1 MRRSSLKFLL
11 ENVTN
16 MSKIEEFAQK
26 YLFSLNYSK
35 VTEKIVAFIKRCFE
49 EAGVEKAIVGVSGGV
64 DSSTT
69 LMLTVK
75 ALGSENVI
83 ALIMPHEGITPQ
95 EDVEDARSI
104 VKKVDVTFYEIEI
117 SRIAKTFKKS
127 LKERGIELEKKAYG
141 NILARTRM
149 ILLYAVAN
157 QLNGMVVG
165 TGDKSEILLGYF
177 TKYGDGGVDI
187 LPIGCLYKTQV
198 RLLAKYLGVPEKI
211 AFKPSSPRLWPG
223 QTAEGELGFTYREV
237 DPVLYALFELKYPP
251 EKVVE
256 ELEVDPRLVKRVLE
270 LHKGSEHKR
279 RLPPVPSL

>member
-1 MRRSSLKFLL
+1 VNKL
-11 ENVTN
+11 EA
-16 MSKIEEFAQK
+16 FAQK
-26 YLFSLNYSK
+26 YLLSINCPE
-35 VTEKIVAFIKRCFE
+35 VAEKIISFIRSYLE
-49 EAGVEKAIVGVSGGV
+49 EASVEKAVVGVSGGV

-69 LMLTVK
+69 LMLAVK
-75 ALGSENVI
+75 AVGPENVI
-83 ALIMPHEGITPQ
+83 ALIMPHEGITPP

-104 VKKVDVTFYEIEI
+104 VKKAGVKFYEIEI
-117 SRIAKTFKKS
+117 SKIAGVFKES
-127 LKERGIELEKKAYG
+127 LKEKGIELERKVYG

-149 ILLYAVAN
+149 ILLYTIAN
-157 QLNGMVVG
+157 QFNGIVVG
-165 TGDKSEILLGYF
+165 AGDKSEILLGYF

-237 DPVLYALFELKYPP
+237 DPVLYALFELKYSP

-256 ELEVDPRLVKRVLE
+256 ELEVDLRLVKRVLE
-270 LHKGSEHKR
+270 LYNKSKHKR
-279 RLPPVPSL
+279 RLPPVPSI